1 MCKEY
6 AFNKLMALYSI
17 YEENVD
23 EIIHLINDLGMQM
36 RHIAR
41 TRQDI
46 TELSVEEHAKMIT
59 AHEDLKVKHN
69 ELIVALGDNNII

>member
-6 AFNKLMALYSI
+6 AFNKLMALYSL

-23 EIIHLINDLGMQM
+23 EIIHLVNDLGMQM

-41 TRQDI
+41 TREDI
-46 TELSVEEHAKMIT
+46 TDLSLEDRCKMIT
-59 AHEDLKVKHN
+59 AHEELKIKHN
-69 ELIVALGDNNII
+69 ELIVALGDNDII

>member
-1 MCKEY
+1 MSKEY
-6 AFNKLMALYSI
+6 AFNKLMALYSL

-41 TRQDI
+41 VRQDI
-46 TELSVEEHAKMIT
+46 TDLSVEDRSKMIT
-59 AHEDLKVKHN
+59 AHEELKVKHN
-69 ELIVALGDNNII
+69 ELLVALGDNSII

>member
-1 MCKEY
+1 MSKEY
-6 AFNKLMALYSI
+6 AFNKLMALYSL

-41 TRQDI
+41 VRQDI
-46 TELSVEEHAKMIT
+46 TDISVEDRSKMIT
-59 AHEDLKVKHN
+59 AHEELKVKHN
-69 ELIVALGDNNII
+69 ELLVALGDNKII

>member
-59 AHEDLKVKHN
+59 AHEELKVKHN

>member
-1 MCKEY
+1 MSKEY
-6 AFNKLMALYSI
+6 AFNKLMALYSL

-41 TRQDI
+41 VRQDI
-46 TELSVEEHAKMIT
+46 TDLSVEDRSKMIT
-59 AHEDLKVKHN
+59 AHEELKVKHN
-69 ELIVALGDNNII
+69 ELLVALGDNKII